1 MELNPI
7 MERVRLVAVV
17 IMLIVW
23 SMLSFVETASA
34 QLIDNRNGNAF
45 NEEMFFNQ
53 QFLWLNKIRNITA
66 QVSIKRP
73 GRPIEQ
79 RPDMAVYRFNEVGL
93 MTRMDQ
99 VSSIKNLV
107 DSLTIQFKRNDLGG
121 IALREETGTRG
132 YYSTGYVYDDHG
144 KLIRVEY
151 GTAENI
157 STQKA
162 KLEPGRTITIN
173 AESIMWTE
181 QDNGV
186 LRKSVYNN
194 YGLHYS
200 NWTIVKNPK
209 GFVETE
215 TEELIMSGRT
225 KTKSYVYNEH
235 GWIAKIESSDNMSSG
250 KKAQTFRYDDLG
262 NVQKVEY
269 FDGKKM
275 TREIEV
281 LYTSTM
287 LVEAFLDH
295 DLETGDIGITKF
307 SYEYYK

>member
-7 MERVRLVAVV
+7 MERARSMALV

-66 QVSIKRP
+66 QVSVKRP

-269 FDGKKM
+269 FDGKNM

-295 DLETGDIGITKF
+295 DLETGDIVITKF
-307 SYEYYK
+307 SYEYYR